1 MSKLDEKSVGNI
13 IRIAMA
19 NDEKCRACEFRGTCF
34 FACACLSNIYKH
46 YLKETEKMT
55 LYVVHGNTYYGG
67 YGHVEN
73 IFGVY
78 TEKDSAEAAKD
89 LIEKRLYEENKD
101 REWSIVDDLSDIAV
115 GILEIEANEILDIE
129 LGGYCE

>member
-1 MSKLDEKSVGNI
+1 
-13 IRIAMA
+13 
-19 NDEKCRACEFRGTCF
+19 
-34 FACACLSNIYKH
+34 
-46 YLKETEKMT
+46 MT

-67 YGHVEN
+67 YGHV
-73 IFGVY
+73 
-78 TEKDSAEAAKD
+78 AAKD

>member
-1 MSKLDEKSVGNI
+1 MSKLDEKSVSNI

-19 NDEKCRACEFRGTCF
+19 NNEKCRTCEFRGTCF

-101 REWSIVDDLSDIAV
+101 REWSIVDDLSGIEV